1 MQKRSLFQLSVRL
14 SFFYITVGELIL
26 FQETEQG
33 VIKFSITKW
42 VILSGHYPILSWK

>member
-1 MQKRSLFQLSVRL
+1 MQKRSLFQSVPL
-14 SFFYITVGELIL
+14 SFFYITVAELIL

-33 VIKFSITKW
+33 VIKFSITEW